1 MKRDGATQ
9 SIWQDEATYQPVNA
23 WDRNYVYDALVIG
36 GGITGITTALLLA
49 EKGLKCILAEAV
61 NLGFGTSGGTT
72 AHLNTMLDAAYYE
85 VERDFSAE
93 DARLLATGAREAID
107 LVEGLITRHDI
118 SCSFSYEP
126 GYLFARN
133 KEEEEELDKIKSGAE
148 RAGIVTS
155 YSDTIPVPVPFT
167 RAIRFEF
174 QGQFHASKYLHGL
187 AAAFEKR
194 GGVILQQCMVGELTE
209 EDHFIADTT
218 LGEIFARKVV
228 YATHIPPGINILHFR
243 NAPYRSYA
251 MGILLRDPRQY
262 PAGLVYDLEE
272 PYHYYRTHVIRGR
285 SYLIAGGNDH
295 KAGHVDNTNFVFTE
309 LEGYLRQHFSIESI
323 DYRWSSQYYVPADG
337 LPYIGLLPGH
347 ERVYCATG
355 FNGNG
360 MTLGTLAAKIICE
373 QITDCPSKYE
383 QLFNPARIKPVAG
396 FTAFVKENADVVSK
410 FIGMRFSYDHIRDL
424 AELAPGEGRLVEY
437 EGHKLAMY
445 KDEQGLIHAVDPV
458 CTHARCIVN
467 WNSAEKSWD
476 CPCHGA
482 RYAPN
487 GKVLTGP
494 ARKDLQLIQWKS
506 LQGD

>member
-1 MKRDGATQ
+1 MNRDGAMH
-9 SIWQDEATYQPVNA
+9 SIWQDETMYRPINA
-23 WDRNYVYDALVIG
+23 WDRRQVYDVLVIG
-36 GGITGITTALLLA
+36 GGITGLTSALLLR
-49 EKGLKCILAEAV
+49 EKGLNCILAEAA
-61 NLGFGTSGGTT
+61 NIGFGTSGGTT
-72 AHLNTMLDAAYYE
+72 AHLNTMLDSAYYE
-85 VERDFSAE
+85 VERDFGTE
-93 DARLLATGAREAID
+93 EARLLATGAREAID
-107 LVEGLITRHDI
+107 LVEGLVTRHSI

-126 GYLFARN
+126 GYIFARDE
-133 KEEEEELDKIKSGAE
+133 KENELLDKIRQGSE
-148 RAGIVTS
+148 RGGIVI
-155 YSDTIPVPVPFT
+155 SDSDKIPVPVPFT
-167 RAIRFEF
+167 KAIRFEF
-174 QGQFHASKYLHGL
+174 QAQFHASRYLHGL
-187 AAAFEKR
+187 AAAFEQQ
-194 GGVILQQCMVGELTE
+194 GGVILQQCMVRELQAGEYFT
-209 EDHFIADTT
+209 ADTT
-218 LGEIFARKVV
+218 LGEILARKVI

-251 MGILLRDPRQY
+251 MGIRLHDPRQY
-262 PAGLVYDLEE
+262 PAGLAYDLEE
-272 PYHYYRTHVIRGR
+272 PYHYYRTHVLNGH

-295 KAGHVDNTNFVFTE
+295 KTGHTDNTEHVFTE
-309 LEGYLRQHFSIESI
+309 LEAYLRKHFDIERI

-347 ERVYCATG
+347 EDVYCATG

-360 MTLGTLAAKIICE
+360 MTLGTLAAKIMCE
-373 QITDCPSKYE
+373 QITGCPNKYE
-383 QLFNPARIKPVAG
+383 ELFSPTRIKPIAG

-445 KDEQGLIHAVDPV
+445 KDEQGLLHAVDPV
-458 CTHARCIVN
+458 CTHARCIVG
-467 WNSAEKSWD
+467 WNSAEKTWD

-494 ARKDLQLIQWKS
+494 ARKDLQLVQWKS